1 MRVLLTRL
9 SAIGDV
15 IHTWPL
21 AVALRRAVPDAEV
34 AWLVEEQ
41 FLPLVAGHP
50 AVGRAIATATRRWR
64 RSPLSSAT
72 RDEVGRT
79 RAAIAAFAA
88 DVAIDPQGLVKSAI
102 WASLASVPR
111 RIGFAGR
118 VRRERLAGAF
128 YTDVVTPP
136 AGLRHVVDLN
146 LSLLT
151 ALGCVPT
158 YGALPDASFLRVP
171 AAPADDGRERTIAL
185 IPGAGAAEKTWGVAG
200 FAELARR
207 LAGEGW
213 HPVVA
218 WGPGE
223 RPLAERVAALS
234 GGGAAVAA
242 PTTLPELCRLLA
254 ACSAVVGGDTGPTHL
269 AAALGVPTVAV
280 HVATDAGRNAAR
292 GPRVN
297 VVTGAR
303 SGGLG
308 GGARTGRARAVT
320 ADEVHAALADLLE
333 ERQ

>member
-1 MRVLLTRL
+1 M
-9 SAIGDV
+9 GDV

-21 AVALRRAVPDAEV
+21 AVALRQALPDAEV
-34 AWLVEEQ
+34 AWLVEEPL
-41 FLPLVAGHP
+41 LPLVAGHP

-64 RSPLSSAT
+64 RSPLSRTT
-72 RDEVGRT
+72 RDEVSRT
-79 RAAIAAFAA
+79 RAAIISFAA
-88 DVAIDPQGLVKSAI
+88 DVAIDPQGLVKSGI

-111 RIGFAGR
+111 RIGFAGS

-136 AGLRHVVDLN
+136 AGLRHVIDLN
-146 LSLLT
+146 LSLMT
-151 ALGCVPT
+151 ALGCAPT
-158 YGALPDASFLRVP
+158 YGALPDAGFLRVSS
-171 AAPADDGRERTIAL
+171 AAPADGGRERTIAL
-185 IPGAGAAEKTWGVAG
+185 IPGTGGAEKTWGASG
-200 FAELARR
+200 FAELART

-213 HPVVA
+213 RPLVA

-223 RPLAERVAALS
+223 RPLADRVAALS
-234 GGGAAVAA
+234 GGSAAVAA